1 MILGLWYNTGVLS
14 KGEKMPAKKKVVKN
28 QKQQKMVDFGTAI
41 TRFWTNYV
49 NFNGTAQ
56 RSEYWFWWLFCWLV
70 SLFFVLVGKIS
81 LDVCEFLQCVWFVA
95 TLIPGLAL
103 ISRRFHD
110 AGFSAK
116 WFWIPLVCVFGGFLY
131 FGLTGLLYFAAF
143 VFAYWVNELYWA
155 WLLLLSF
162 PLFGFV
168 VFWFIVTLLPSKFED
183 NPYRE

>member
-14 KGEKMPAKKKVVKN
+14 KGEKMPVKKKVVKN

-116 WFWIPLVCVFGGFLY
+116 WFWIPLVCMLGGFMW
-131 FGLTGLLYFAAF
+131 F
-143 VFAYWVNELYWA
+143 VFAGLFTAFVYVSLVSEFYGA
-155 WLLLLSF
+155 LLLSLGF
-162 PLFGFV
+162 PFFGFF
-168 VFWFIVTLLPSKFED
+168 VFWFVVTLLPSKFED